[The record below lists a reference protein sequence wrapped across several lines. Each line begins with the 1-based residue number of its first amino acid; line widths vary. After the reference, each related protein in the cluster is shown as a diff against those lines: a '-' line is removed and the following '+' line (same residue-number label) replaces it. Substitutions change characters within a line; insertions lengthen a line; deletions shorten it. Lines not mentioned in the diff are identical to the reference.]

1 MTVLFYVLHT
11 CEYDIESIHRLS
23 SKQPN
28 GTLCSGSL
36 SLASV
41 SSHQLH
47 RAVRSRFPFISC
59 YKDLGPTLMTSVYFQ
74 NARIDLVA
82 CWRLLNIL
90 ARTDM
95 MGSVDWQHWLRNR
108 WGLLSRSTFWQIQR
122 IPRSDC
128 GRPEWPSRWNLLK
141 RDQHSDRKT
150 VGVTS
155 WQGDAFGR
163 KG

>member
-1 MTVLFYVLHT
+1 MSFIHASMTLRDYRQNSQMELFAVDRCLWHLPPLINFT
-11 CEYDIESIHRLS
+11 ELCEADFLS
-23 SKQPN
+23 FP
-28 GTLCSGSL
+28 GE
-36 SLASV
+36 
-41 SSHQLH
+41 
-47 RAVRSRFPFISC
+47 RFVNC

-122 IPRSDC
+122 IPRGDC
-128 GRPEWPSRWNLLK
+128 GWPEWPSRWNLLK

>member
-1 MTVLFYVLHT
+1 MTVLFYVVHT
-11 CEYDIESIHRLS
+11 CEYDIKRLS

-36 SLASV
+36 SLASL

-47 RAVRSRFPFISC
+47 GAVRSRFPFMLQRSGTNIDDVC
-59 YKDLGPTLMTSVYFQ
+59 LLPECQ
-74 NARIDLVA
+74 NRFS
-82 CWRLLNIL
+82 WRLLNIL
-90 ARTDM
+90 VKTNM

-108 WGLLSRSTFWQIQR
+108 WGLLSRSTFWQLQR
-122 IPRSDC
+122 IPRGDC
-128 GRPEWPSRWNLLK
+128 GWPEWPSRWNLLK